1 MTKIWKMGIST
12 DNFIAD
18 TVNLTNEEIGI
29 YFRLL
34 CYAWKNEAYL
44 PKDISRIKRIV
55 QNANEEDINYILET
69 YFKEDE
75 NGYFSKAQKEE
86 FEWVIEKSGKA
97 KEAADKRWSNANAL
111 KTHNQTQSSHSHS
124 NNHNNKSI
132 VNNLNIII
140 NDAFEEIWSKLK
152 VKRGTKSEGLKA
164 FIKLYK
170 STELPEKNYL
180 IKKFNAKCDSV
191 TETKFIPHFSRWLNS
206 EGWTEELLTEK
217 KIEDSFGIV
226 SRNKYANLAL
236 WKKGIKTLNDF
247 DEDIIKKYKEGE
259 ISKEAMEKL
268 NISV

>member
-1 MTKIWKMGIST
+1 MGIST

-69 YFKEDE
+69 YFKEDD

-97 KEAADKRWSNANAL
+97 KEAAEKRWSNANAPQ
-111 KTHNQTQSSHSHS
+111 THMRTQSSYSHSHS
-124 NNHNNKSI
+124 NNK
-132 VNNLNIII
+132 II
-140 NDAFEEIWSKLK
+140 NDAFEDIWSKLK
-152 VKRGTKSEGLKA
+152 TKRGTKSEGLKA
-164 FIKLYK
+164 YK
-170 STELPEKNYL
+170 KIHGKVEPSLLIEKYNAKSDS
-180 IKKFNAKCDSV
+180 IDEKKFLA
-191 TETKFIPHFSRWLNS
+191 HFSRWLNS

-217 KIEDSFGIV
+217 KEEFKIDN
-226 SRNKYANLAL
+226 RNPYANLPL
-236 WKKGIKTLNDF
+236 WKKGIRTMNDT
-247 DEDIIKKYKEGE
+247 DQDIRKAYKDGLLEKNH
-259 ISKEAMEKL
+259 IEKL

>member
-97 KEAADKRWSNANAL
+97 KEAAEKRWSNANAPQ
-111 KTHNQTQSSHSHS
+111 THMRTQSSYSHSHS
-124 NNHNNKSI
+124 YNK
-132 VNNLNIII
+132 II
-140 NDAFEEIWSKLK
+140 NDAFEEIWNKLK
-152 VKRGTKSEGLKA
+152 KKRGTKSEGLKA
-164 FIKLYK
+164 YK
-170 STELPEKNYL
+170 KIHGKVEPNLLIEKYNL
-180 IKKFNAKCDSV
+180 KIDSV
-191 TETKFIPHFSRWLNS
+191 QEIKYLPHFSRWLNT

-217 KIEDSFGIV
+217 KTEDSFGIV
-226 SRNKYANLAL
+226 SRNKYANLSL

-247 DEDIIKKYKEGE
+247 DEDILKKYKEGE

>member
-55 QNANEEDINYILET
+55 QNAQEEDINYILET

-97 KEAADKRWSNANAL
+97 KEAAEKRWSNANASQ
-111 KTHNQTQSSHSHS
+111 THMRTQSSYSHNNNHS
-124 NNHNNKSI
+124 NNNNK
-132 VNNLNIII
+132 II
-140 NDAFEEIWSKLK
+140 NDAFDDIWSKLK
-152 VKRGTKSEGLKA
+152 IKRGTKAKGLKA
-164 FIKLYK
+164 YIKLHGK
-170 STELPEKNYL
+170 IEPNIL
-180 IKKFNAKCDSV
+180 IEKFNAKANSLEDV
-191 TETKFIPHFSRWLNS
+191 TFLPHFSSWLNA
-206 EGWTEELLTEK
+206 EGWTEELLPEK
-217 KIEDSFGIV
+217 KENSSFGIV
-226 SRNKYANLAL
+226 QKDQFRNLRL
-236 WKKGIKTLNDF
+236 WQKGIKTMND
-247 DEDIIKKYKEGE
+247 DDQDILLKYKQGE
-259 ISKEAMEKL
+259 ITKEAMEKM
-268 NISV
+268 NFSI

>member
-69 YFKEDE
+69 YFKEDD

-97 KEAADKRWSNANAL
+97 KEAADKRWSNANAPQ
-111 KTHNQTQSSHSHS
+111 THMRTQSSYSHSHS
-124 NNHNNKSI
+124 HSYNK
-132 VNNLNIII
+132 II
-140 NDAFEEIWSKLK
+140 NDAFEDIWSKLK
-152 VKRGTKSEGLKA
+152 TKRGTKSEGLKA
-164 FIKLYK
+164 YK
-170 STELPEKNYL
+170 KIHGKIEPNLLIEKYNAKSDSL
-180 IKKFNAKCDSV
+180 DEKKFLA
-191 TETKFIPHFSRWLNS
+191 HFSRWLNS

-217 KIEDSFGIV
+217 KEEFKIDN
-226 SRNKYANLAL
+226 RNPYANLPL
-236 WKKGIKTLNDF
+236 WKKGIRTMNDT
-247 DEDIIKKYKEGE
+247 DQDIRKAYNDGLL
-259 ISKEAMEKL
+259 EKNHL
-268 NISV
+268 ERLSISV

>member
-1 MTKIWKMGIST
+1 MGIST

-97 KEAADKRWSNANAL
+97 KEAADKRWSNANAPQ
-111 KTHNQTQSSHSHS
+111 THMRTQSSYSHSHS
-124 NNHNNKSI
+124 NNK
-132 VNNLNIII
+132 II
-140 NDAFEEIWSKLK
+140 NDAFEEIWNKLK
-152 VKRGTKSEGLKA
+152 IKRGTKAKGLKA
-164 FIKLYK
+164 YNKLHGK
-170 STELPEKNYL
+170 IEPNIL
-180 IKKFNAKCDSV
+180 IEKFNAKANSLEDV
-191 TETKFIPHFSRWLNS
+191 TFLPHFSSWLNA
-206 EGWTEELLTEK
+206 EGWTEELLPEK
-217 KIEDSFGIV
+217 KEEFKIDN
-226 SRNKYANLAL
+226 RNPYSNLPL
-236 WKKGIKTLNDF
+236 WKKGIRTMNDT
-247 DEDIIKKYKEGE
+247 DQDIRKAYNDGLL
-259 ISKEAMEKL
+259 EKNHL
-268 NISV
+268 ERLSISV

>member
-97 KEAADKRWSNANAL
+97 KEAAEKRWSNANAPQ
-111 KTHNQTQSSHSHS
+111 THMRTQSSYSHSHS
-124 NNHNNKSI
+124 HSYNK
-132 VNNLNIII
+132 II
-140 NDAFEEIWSKLK
+140 NDAFEEIWNKIK
-152 VKRGTKSEGLKA
+152 TKRGTKANGLKA
-164 FIKLYK
+164 YK
-170 STELPEKNYL
+170 KIHGKIEPNILIEKY
-180 IKKFNAKCDSV
+180 NAKSNSV
-191 TETKFIPHFSRWLNS
+191 EDVKFVPHFSTWINA

-217 KIEDSFGIV
+217 KEEFKRDN
-226 SRNKYANLAL
+226 RNPFANLPL
-236 WKKGIKTLNDF
+236 WKKGIRTMNDT
-247 DEDIIKKYKEGE
+247 DQDIRKAYKDGLLEK
-259 ISKEAMEKL
+259 IHIEKL

>member
-44 PKDISRIKRIV
+44 PKDILRIKRIV
-55 QNANEEDINYILET
+55 QNAQEEDINYILET

-97 KEAADKRWSNANAL
+97 KEAAEKRWSNANAPQ
-111 KTHNQTQSSHSHS
+111 THMRTQSSYSHSH
-124 NNHNNKSI
+124 NYNK
-132 VNNLNIII
+132 II
-140 NDAFEEIWSKLK
+140 NDAFEDIWSKLK
-152 VKRGTKSEGLKA
+152 TKRGTKSEGLKA
-164 FIKLYK
+164 YK
-170 STELPEKNYL
+170 KIHGKVEPNLLIEKYNL
-180 IKKFNAKCDSV
+180 KIDSV
-191 TETKFIPHFSRWLNS
+191 QEIKYLPHFSRWLNT

-217 KIEDSFGIV
+217 KTEDSFGIV
-226 SRNKYANLAL
+226 SRNKYANLSL

>member
-1 MTKIWKMGIST
+1 MGIST

-97 KEAADKRWSNANAL
+97 KEAAEKRWSNANASQ
-111 KTHNQTQSSHSHS
+111 THMRTQSSYSYNYNHS
-124 NNHNNKSI
+124 NNNK
-132 VNNLNIII
+132 II
-140 NDAFEEIWSKLK
+140 NDAFEDIWSKLK
-152 VKRGTKSEGLKA
+152 TKRGTKSEGLKA
-164 FIKLYK
+164 YK
-170 STELPEKNYL
+170 KIHGKVEPSLLIEKYNAKSDS
-180 IKKFNAKCDSV
+180 IDEKKFLA
-191 TETKFIPHFSRWLNS
+191 HFSRWLNS

-226 SRNKYANLAL
+226 SRNKYANLSL

>member
-1 MTKIWKMGIST
+1 MGIST

-55 QNANEEDINYILET
+55 QNAQEEDINYILET

-97 KEAADKRWSNANAL
+97 KEAAEKRWSNANAPQ
-111 KTHNQTQSSHSHS
+111 THMRTQSSYSHSHS
-124 NNHNNKSI
+124 NNK
-132 VNNLNIII
+132 II
-140 NDAFEEIWSKLK
+140 NDAFEDIWSKLK
-152 VKRGTKSEGLKA
+152 TKRGTKSEGLKA
-164 FIKLYK
+164 YK
-170 STELPEKNYL
+170 KIHGKIEPNILIEKYNAKSDSL
-180 IKKFNAKCDSV
+180 DEKKFLA
-191 TETKFIPHFSRWLNS
+191 HFSRWLNS

-217 KIEDSFGIV
+217 KEEFKIDN
-226 SRNKYANLAL
+226 RNPYANLPL
-236 WKKGIKTLNDF
+236 WKKGIRTMNDT
-247 DEDIIKKYKEGE
+247 DQDIRKAYNDGLL
-259 ISKEAMEKL
+259 EKNHL
-268 NISV
+268 ERLSISV

>member
-1 MTKIWKMGIST
+1 MGIST

-55 QNANEEDINYILET
+55 QNAQEEDINYILET

-97 KEAADKRWSNANAL
+97 KEAAEKRWSNANAL
-111 KTHNQTQSSHSHS
+111 QTHMRTQSSYNYNNNHS
-124 NNHNNKSI
+124 NNNK
-132 VNNLNIII
+132 II
-140 NDAFEEIWSKLK
+140 NDAFEEIWNKIK
-152 VKRGTKSEGLKA
+152 TKRGTKANGLKA
-164 FIKLYK
+164 YK
-170 STELPEKNYL
+170 KIHGKIEPNILIEKY
-180 IKKFNAKCDSV
+180 NAKSNSV
-191 TETKFIPHFSRWLNS
+191 EDVKFVPHFSTWINA

-217 KIEDSFGIV
+217 KEEFKRDN
-226 SRNKYANLAL
+226 RNPFANLPL
-236 WKKGIKTLNDF
+236 WKKGIRTMNDT
-247 DEDIIKKYKEGE
+247 DQDIRRAYKDGLLEK
-259 ISKEAMEKL
+259 IHIEKL

>member
-55 QNANEEDINYILET
+55 QNAQEEDINYILET

-97 KEAADKRWSNANAL
+97 KEAAEKRWSNANAPQ
-111 KTHNQTQSSHSHS
+111 THMRTQSSYSHSHS
-124 NNHNNKSI
+124 YNK
-132 VNNLNIII
+132 II
-140 NDAFEEIWSKLK
+140 NDAFEEIWNKIK
-152 VKRGTKSEGLKA
+152 TKRGTKANGLKA
-164 FIKLYK
+164 YK
-170 STELPEKNYL
+170 KIHGKIEPNILIEKY
-180 IKKFNAKCDSV
+180 NAKSNSV
-191 TETKFIPHFSRWLNS
+191 EDVKFVPHFSTWINA

-217 KIEDSFGIV
+217 KEEFKRDN
-226 SRNKYANLAL
+226 RNPFANLPL
-236 WKKGIKTLNDF
+236 WKKGIRTMNDT
-247 DEDIIKKYKEGE
+247 DQDIRKAYKDGLLEK
-259 ISKEAMEKL
+259 IHIEKL

>member
-55 QNANEEDINYILET
+55 QNAQEEDINYILET

-97 KEAADKRWSNANAL
+97 KVAAEKRWNANAL
-111 KTHNQTQSSHSHS
+111 ETHMRTQSSYSHSHS
-124 NNHNNKSI
+124 YNK
-132 VNNLNIII
+132 II
-140 NDAFEEIWSKLK
+140 NDAFEEIWNKIK
-152 VKRGTKSEGLKA
+152 TKRGTKANGLKA
-164 FIKLYK
+164 YK
-170 STELPEKNYL
+170 KIHGKIEPNILIEKY
-180 IKKFNAKCDSV
+180 NAKSNSV
-191 TETKFIPHFSRWLNS
+191 EDVKFVPHFSTWINA

-217 KIEDSFGIV
+217 KEEFKRDN
-226 SRNKYANLAL
+226 RNPFANLPL
-236 WKKGIKTLNDF
+236 WKKGIRTMNDT
-247 DEDIIKKYKEGE
+247 DQDIRKAYKDGLLEK
-259 ISKEAMEKL
+259 IHIEKL

>member
-1 MTKIWKMGIST
+1 MGIST

-55 QNANEEDINYILET
+55 QNAQEEDINYILET

-97 KEAADKRWSNANAL
+97 KEAAEKRWSNANAL
-111 KTHNQTQSSHSHS
+111 QTHMRTQSSYSHSHS
-124 NNHNNKSI
+124 YNK
-132 VNNLNIII
+132 II
-140 NDAFEEIWSKLK
+140 NDAFEEIWNKIK
-152 VKRGTKSEGLKA
+152 TKRGTKANGLKA
-164 FIKLYK
+164 YK
-170 STELPEKNYL
+170 KIHGKIEPNILIEKY
-180 IKKFNAKCDSV
+180 NAKSNSV
-191 TETKFIPHFSRWLNS
+191 EDVKFVPHFSTWINA

-217 KIEDSFGIV
+217 KEEFKRDN
-226 SRNKYANLAL
+226 RNPFANLPL
-236 WKKGIKTLNDF
+236 WKKGIRTMNDT
-247 DEDIIKKYKEGE
+247 DQDIRRAYKDGLLEK
-259 ISKEAMEKL
+259 IHIEKL

>member
-69 YFKEDE
+69 YFKEDD

-111 KTHNQTQSSHSHS
+111 KTHNQTQSSYSHSH
-124 NNHNNKSI
+124 NNNK
-132 VNNLNIII
+132 II
-140 NDAFEEIWSKLK
+140 NDAFEDIWSKLK
-152 VKRGTKSEGLKA
+152 TKRGTKSEGLKA
-164 FIKLYK
+164 YK
-170 STELPEKNYL
+170 KIHGKVEPSLLIEKYNAKSDS
-180 IKKFNAKCDSV
+180 IDEKKFLA
-191 TETKFIPHFSRWLNS
+191 HFSRWLNS

-217 KIEDSFGIV
+217 KEEFKIDN
-226 SRNKYANLAL
+226 RNPYANLPL
-236 WKKGIKTLNDF
+236 WKKGIRTMNDT
-247 DEDIIKKYKEGE
+247 DQDIRKAYKDGLLEKNH
-259 ISKEAMEKL
+259 IEKL